1 MAEIGFGDHV
11 RVRRTEDTEALDI
24 AGRIGEVHG
33 YTTPSITG
41 VAVVGCDGTDYAIAV
56 YQPLLRS
63 SVEVVEASTSTE
75 TTKSYKETD
84 REEGNYPRRTV

>member
-1 MAEIGFGDHV
+1 MERNG
-11 RVRRTEDTEALDI
+11 
-24 AGRIGEVHG
+24 
-33 YTTPSITG
+33 
-41 VAVVGCDGTDYAIAV
+41 V

>member
-24 AGRIGEVHG
+24 AGRIGEVRG

-41 VAVVGCDGTDYAIAV
+41 VVGDDGTDYAIAV

-63 SVEVVEASTSTE
+63 NVEVVEASTSTE